1 MLEKDFSHCLTEEKS
16 RKENIFMENL
26 IKYAKDIIGIQLTG
40 EHINALQVFENELI
54 FYNNQFNLTAIK
66 DSEGI
71 RIKHFL
77 DSLTCLLALDPQNPP
92 ESLIDVGTGAGFP
105 GIVLKII
112 FPRMRLTLVESVHKK
127 ANFCQHIVNKLN
139 MKNVTV
145 LAERAEDVGQMA
157 EHRQKYDAAVA
168 RAVASTTVLTE
179 YLLPLVKLGGSAIM
193 QKGESAHAEVQTAN
207 YAINVL
213 GGKLRLIIPVLLPGV
228 VEERFLVILDKVAT
242 TGDLYPR
249 KSGTPTK
256 HPLLN

>member
-1 MLEKDFSHCLTEEKS
+1 
-16 RKENIFMENL
+16 MENL

-127 ANFCQHIVNKLN
+127 ANFCQHIVNK
-139 MKNVTV
+139 
-145 LAERAEDVGQMA
+145 
-157 EHRQKYDAAVA
+157 
-168 RAVASTTVLTE
+168 
-179 YLLPLVKLGGSAIM
+179 
-193 QKGESAHAEVQTAN
+193 
-207 YAINVL
+207 
-213 GGKLRLIIPVLLPGV
+213 
-228 VEERFLVILDKVAT
+228 
-242 TGDLYPR
+242 
-249 KSGTPTK
+249 
-256 HPLLN
+256 

>member
-1 MLEKDFSHCLTEEKS
+1 
-16 RKENIFMENL
+16 MENL

-139 MKNVTV
+139 LKNVTV

-168 RAVASTTVLTE
+168 RAVASTTV
-179 YLLPLVKLGGSAIM
+179 
-193 QKGESAHAEVQTAN
+193 
-207 YAINVL
+207 
-213 GGKLRLIIPVLLPGV
+213 
-228 VEERFLVILDKVAT
+228 
-242 TGDLYPR
+242 
-249 KSGTPTK
+249 
-256 HPLLN
+256 